1 MNISS
6 LPSMFSAPVELPVC
20 DMTVE
25 QGQAALKGLDVFGVG
40 VHDVADSLIDRGA
53 CKEKDLTVLVGTPG
67 GDQVAVSQEG
77 DNLVVDMNGQR
88 HVFSSE
94 EAKGLIIAT
103 GAGDDKV
110 STKGKVDLPL
120 HVAAGTGNDNIR
132 GGAGD
137 DILVGGMGNDFVA
150 GNGGRDLIFGDFRPR
165 QILREIGGS
174 DTLIGGLGADQL
186 YGGGGDDMIYGGLR
200 APADDKAPDLL
211 RGGWGQDVLHTGHG
225 DDADGQAE
233 VDSVY
238 QNGYII
244 SHG

>member
-1 MNISS
+1 
-6 LPSMFSAPVELPVC
+6 
-20 DMTVE
+20 
-25 QGQAALKGLDVFGVG
+25 
-40 VHDVADSLIDRGA
+40 
-53 CKEKDLTVLVGTPG
+53 
-67 GDQVAVSQEG
+67 
-77 DNLVVDMNGQR
+77 
-88 HVFSSE
+88 
-94 EAKGLIIAT
+94 
-103 GAGDDKV
+103 
-110 STKGKVDLPL
+110 
-120 HVAAGTGNDNIR
+120 
-132 GGAGD
+132 
-137 DILVGGMGNDFVA
+137 MGNDFVA